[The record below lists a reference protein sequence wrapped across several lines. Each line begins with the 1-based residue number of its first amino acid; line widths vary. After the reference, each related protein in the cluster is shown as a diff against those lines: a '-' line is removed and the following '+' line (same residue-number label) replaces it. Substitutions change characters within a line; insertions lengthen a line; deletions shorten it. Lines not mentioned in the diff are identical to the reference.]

1 MDTGWRNE
9 NISGQTIIYSGHEV
23 ENAPH
28 TEGVAI
34 MLSKQAETEKALIG
48 WEPMN
53 SRITKA
59 KIRTSNKR
67 MNLNVIICYA
77 ETNNVDEQ
85 KKEQS
90 IFVRYYK
97 QL

>member
-34 MLSKQAETEKALIG
+34 MQSKQAETEKALIG
-48 WEPMN
+48 WEPIN

-59 KIRTSNKR
+59 KIRINF
-67 MNLNVIICYA
+67 NEIICYA
-77 ETNNVDEQ
+77 QTNNVDEQ
-85 KKEQS
+85 KKEQ
-90 IFVRYYK
+90 
-97 QL
+97 

>member
-9 NISGQTIIYSGHEV
+9 NISGQTIKYLGHEV
-23 ENAPH
+23 KNAPH
-28 TEGVAI
+28 TAGVAI

-48 WEPMN
+48 WEPIN

-77 ETNNVDEQ
+77 QTNNVDEQ
-85 KKEQS
+85 KKEQ
-90 IFVRYYK
+90 
-97 QL
+97 